1 MPRKHA
7 TTLGRSSVAVT
18 WLSLGTGPI
27 GGMYS
32 AVSDEQASATI
43 ERAWDLGVRYFD
55 TAPAYGLGESEE
67 RLGRALA
74 KRPRDEYVVAT
85 KVGRLLRR
93 DPSPDL
99 ALDLAAPQLFKSSTG
114 LTPVYDYSY
123 DAALLS
129 LEESLTRLGLD
140 RVDIVY
146 IHDPDDFY
154 DDALNGAYRA
164 LRELRE
170 QGVVGAIGVGMNQ
183 AEMLTRFAREAEFD
197 CFLIAGRYTL
207 LDQRAREEL
216 IPTCEELGIS
226 LVAAGVFN
234 GGILADPEKRP
245 VFDYAPAQPEVLAR
259 AKAID
264 ALCREHGV
272 PLAALAVQFPL
283 AEPAYATTLVG
294 ACSPEEVEH
303 NVRAFATAVPAALWD
318 ALRNEGLLPR
328 DVAVPGETPD
338 RGVRA

>member
-1 MPRKHA
+1 MLPTDT
-7 TTLGRSSVAVT
+7 TTLGRTSVSVT
-18 WLSLGTGPI
+18 RLSLGTGPI
-27 GGMYS
+27 GGMYR
-32 AVSDEQASATI
+32 AVSDEQAHATV

-55 TAPAYGLGESEE
+55 TAPAYGLGESEQ

-74 KRPRDEYVVAT
+74 GRPRDEYVVAT

-123 DAALLS
+123 DATLTC
-129 LEESLTRLGLD
+129 LEESLQRLGLD
-140 RVDIVY
+140 RIDIVY

-154 DDALNGAYRA
+154 DDALGGAYRA
-164 LRELRE
+164 LHELRD
-170 QGVVGAIGVGMNQ
+170 QGVVRAIGVGMNQ
-183 AEMLTRFAREAEFD
+183 AEMLTRFARDAAFD
-197 CFLIAGRYTL
+197 CFLLAGRYTL

-216 IPTCEELGIS
+216 IPTCAELGIS

-234 GGILADPEKRP
+234 GGILADPQNRP
-245 VFDYAPAQPEVLAR
+245 FFDYAPATPEILAR
-259 AKAID
+259 ANAID

-272 PLAALAVQFPL
+272 PIAALAIQFPL

-294 ACSPEEVEH
+294 AASADEIAH
-303 NVRAFATAVPAALWD
+303 NEAAFRTRVPDELWAAL
-318 ALRNEGLLPR
+318 REHGLLPR
-328 DVAVPGETPD
+328 DE
-338 RGVRA
+338 GVRA